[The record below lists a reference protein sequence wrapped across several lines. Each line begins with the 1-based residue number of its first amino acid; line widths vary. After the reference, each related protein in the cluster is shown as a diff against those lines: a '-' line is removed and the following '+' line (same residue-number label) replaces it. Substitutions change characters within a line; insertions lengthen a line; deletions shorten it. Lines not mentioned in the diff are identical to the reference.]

1 MAKLRWAWPRKSV
14 GVRAATPELLEVKSC
29 RQSPMAQT
37 IAAQESVLDAI
48 PKQSTQRPP
57 VRTIRYGREV
67 NCEDCRMFFFA
78 PQLR

>member
-29 RQSPMAQT
+29 RRSPMAQT

-48 PKQSTQRPP
+48 PMQSTQGPP
-57 VRTIRYGREV
+57 VRTIQYCREV
-67 NCEDCRMFFFA
+67 NCEDCCMFFFA